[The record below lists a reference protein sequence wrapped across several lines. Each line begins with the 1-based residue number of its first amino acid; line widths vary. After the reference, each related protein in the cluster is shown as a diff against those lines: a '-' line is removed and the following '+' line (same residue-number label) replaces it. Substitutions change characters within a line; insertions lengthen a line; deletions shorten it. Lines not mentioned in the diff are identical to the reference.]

1 MSRENELE
9 IDSLRWKL
17 EEEDMQLQEALRR
30 AVEAER
36 VLDEERKSVRLQI
49 LIKSKRGGT
58 TEGGS
63 NLA

>member
-17 EEEDMQLQEALRR
+17 EEEDLQLQEALRR
-30 AVEAER
+30 AVETER

-49 LIKSKRGGT
+49 LIRSKR
-58 TEGGS
+58 
-63 NLA
+63 